1 LSYTR
6 VRHPSL
12 LGARALTTTRRLV
25 HGVTVRRRG
34 ETASQASATIVSVAV
49 DVRRPVLRDVDE
61 LARINMDTWR
71 AAYAGIVPQTRLDS
85 MDPEAY
91 RLRWIDNLTTGR
103 PGVEFRVAEVDGR
116 LVAYAIAGPYRP
128 QEDAEPE
135 VVTGLAELYAIYV
148 DPPMQGRGAGTAV
161 HDAVLGALAQA
172 GSDEAALWVLMD
184 NVPSRR
190 WYERRGW
197 RADGALS
204 SWSAGDRDLPELRMR
219 RSLAAGSAEGSA

>member
-1 LSYTR
+1 M
-6 VRHPSL
+6 PSD
-12 LGARALTTTRRLV
+12 
-25 HGVTVRRRG
+25 
-34 ETASQASATIVSVAV
+34 TIVSMAV

-61 LARINMDTWR
+61 LARINIDTWR
-71 AAYAGIVPQTRLDS
+71 AAYAGIVPQTRLDA
-85 MDPEAY
+85 MEPEAY
-91 RLRWIDNLTTGR
+91 RLRWIENVTTGR

-116 LVAYAIAGPYRP
+116 LAAYAIAGPYRP

-161 HDAVLGALAQA
+161 HDDVLRALAAQ
-172 GSDEAALWVLMD
+172 GNDEAALWVLVD
-184 NVPSRR
+184 NVASRR

-204 SWSAGDRDLPELRMR
+204 SWSAGDRHLPELRMR
-219 RSLAAGSAEGSA
+219 RSLVAPSAARGA

>member
-25 HGVTVRRRG
+25 HGVTLRRRG

-49 DVRRPVLRDVDE
+49 DVRQPVLRDVDE
-61 LARINMDTWR
+61 LARINIDTWR
-71 AAYAGIVPQTRLDS
+71 AAYAGIVPQTRLGS
-85 MDPEAY
+85 MDPEAH
-91 RLRWIDNLTTGR
+91 RLRWIENLTTGR

-116 LVAYAIAGPYRP
+116 LAAYAIAGPYRP

-135 VVTGLAELYAIYV
+135 VITGLAELYAIYV
-148 DPPMQGRGAGTAV
+148 DPPMQGRGAGSAV
-161 HDAVLGALAQA
+161 HDAVLRVLAAQ
-172 GSDEAALWVLMD
+172 GNDEAALWVLVD
-184 NVPSRR
+184 NAASRR

-204 SWSAGDRDLPELRMR
+204 TWSAGDRQLPELRMR
-219 RSLAAGSAEGSA
+219 RSLGAASAERQA